1 MRVPFVAILLQAQVL
16 RNRNSFNQSLESS
29 SDLLG
34 SEDLDSGNSCKSA
47 CLHCGDGRSFF
58 VERYDDE
65 DTAGNDCKSVY
76 FESETGVNRALLKT
90 LGGERGDR

>member
-1 MRVPFVAILLQAQVL
+1 MALQDQCGQL
-16 RNRNSFNQSLESS
+16 RGGVYSPGDPPYSQ
-29 SDLLG
+29 
-34 SEDLDSGNSCKSA
+34 SA

>member
-1 MRVPFVAILLQAQVL
+1 MSTAAPSRSL
-16 RNRNSFNQSLESS
+16 RKR
-29 SDLLG
+29 DTA
-34 SEDLDSGNSCKSA
+34 K
-47 CLHCGDGRSFF
+47 
-58 VERYDDE
+58 RYDDE